1 VDTLWSKRRGRHLK
15 LQSKYLQ
22 RVFNDH
28 FVLVL
33 LILFGAV
40 LYAYSRFVKSLHGS
54 SALLIVAV
62 SAALALSLSIG
73 RLATL
78 VQKADAV
85 FLLPQ
90 LGKIQAYLRGA
101 FRYSLALPLTV
112 QLLVTLAVWPIMRG
126 GVAVPTYWVLL
137 QMLAQLAWKLAD
149 MYLQELGLFWSGL
162 QTKRARLALMV
173 LAFGLTL
180 VGLSTSPVIALA
192 GAGAVFVAIRLQAR
206 RILSVANVNLELMIK
221 TEAARQARIYRFYN
235 LFTDVPG
242 LGGGTSRRRYMDGP
256 LKRIQRTQ
264 QNSWLYLYAR
274 GLVRS
279 DEYFGLTFRLGL
291 VGAVLILIANQW
303 WLVLI
308 IGLAMLYLLDVQ
320 LAPLSKRYDE
330 IVFTHLFP
338 IDRAQRV
345 PAWRQVAIGATLAAA
360 LIMAVAAIVR
370 FHVLGLGISAAFLVA
385 AIVIPGVFVVA
396 RVRKNM

>member
-1 VDTLWSKRRGRHLK
+1 MDKLWMKRRNRHLK

-33 LILFGAV
+33 LILFGAA
-40 LYAYSRFVKSLHGS
+40 LYAYSRFVKGLHGS
-54 SALLIVAV
+54 SPILIVAV
-62 SAALALSLSIG
+62 SAGLALSLEIG
-73 RLATL
+73 RLVTL
-78 VQKADAV
+78 MQPADAV
-85 FLLPQ
+85 FLLPR
-90 LGKIQAYLRGA
+90 LGKMRAYLRGA
-101 FRYSLALPLTV
+101 FSYSLALPLTV
-112 QLLVTLAVWPIMRG
+112 QVLATLAVWPIMRG
-126 GVAVPTYWVLL
+126 GSAVPVYWVLV
-137 QMLAQLAWKLAD
+137 QMVAQLAFKLSD
-149 MYLQELGLFWSGL
+149 MQLQELGLFWSGL
-162 QTKRARLALMV
+162 KTRRARGGLML
-173 LAFGLTL
+173 LAFVLTL
-180 VGLSTSPVIALA
+180 VGLYTNPVVTLA
-192 GAGAVFVAIRLQAR
+192 GACAVLVTINMQFR
-206 RILSVANVNLELMIK
+206 RILAGANVNLELMIS

-242 LGGGTSRRRYMDGP
+242 LGGGTSRRRYMDGL
-256 LKRIQRTQ
+256 LKRIQQTQ

-291 VGAVLILIANQW
+291 VGAVLILITNQW
-303 WLVLI
+303 WLALI

-338 IDRAQRV
+338 IDRTQRV
-345 PAWRQVAIGATLAAA
+345 PAWRQVAIVATLAAA
-360 LIMAVAAIVR
+360 IIMAIAAIVR
-370 FHVLGLGISAAFLVA
+370 FQLLGLGISVAFLVA
-385 AIVIPGVFVVA
+385 AVLIPGVFVVA